1 MKPTLLV
8 SFFGGPGCGKSIMA
22 ADVFA
27 KLKWQGH
34 TAELAFE
41 YAKTKVWEKS
51 INVLNN
57 QVYVF
62 GKQHHITNR
71 LLGQVEFI
79 VTDSPFL
86 LSCIYDSNN
95 DNNLQSLVV
104 TEYKKI
110 NTYNF
115 FLMRDSD
122 KFEAGGRLQNLEE
135 SIKID
140 NRIIDVLNKHSIEFE
155 SIKSCPENVS
165 VIVEKILKKVASV

>member
-1 MKPTLLV
+1 MKSTLLV

-22 ADVFA
+22 ADVFS
-27 KLKWQGH
+27 KLKWNGYS
-34 TAELAFE
+34 AELALE
-41 YAKTKVWEKS
+41 YAKTRVYEHAL
-51 INVLNN
+51 NTLNN
-57 QVYVF
+57 QVYIF

-86 LSCIYDSNN
+86 LSCIYDRNN
-95 DNNLQSLVV
+95 DVNLQNLVV

-115 FLMRDSD
+115 FLMRDSS
-122 KFEAGGRLQNLEE
+122 KFEAEGRLQNLEE
-135 SIKID
+135 SISID
-140 NRIIDVLNKHSIEFE
+140 NHIIGVLNKYHIPFE
-155 SIKSCPENVS
+155 TIQSCPENAN

>member
-71 LLGQVEFI
+71 LFGQVEFI

-95 DNNLQSLVV
+95 DSNLQSLVV

-165 VIVEKILKKVASV
+165 VVVEKILKKVASV

>member
-1 MKPTLLV
+1 MKSTLLV

-22 ADVFA
+22 ADVFS
-27 KLKWQGH
+27 KLKWRGH

-51 INVLNN
+51 VNVLNN

-86 LSCIYDSNN
+86 FSCIYDSNN
-95 DNNLQSLVV
+95 DSNLQSLVV
-104 TEYKKI
+104 NEYKKI

-115 FLMRDSD
+115 FLQRDET
-122 KFEAGGRLQNLEE
+122 KYETGGRLQNLEE
-135 SIKID
+135 SIQID
-140 NRIIDVLNKHSIEFE
+140 NRIIDVLNKHQIEFE
-155 SIKSCPENVS
+155 SIKSCPENAN

>member
-1 MKPTLLV
+1 MKSTLLV

-22 ADVFA
+22 ADVFS
-27 KLKWQGH
+27 KLKWRGH

-51 INVLNN
+51 VNVLNN

-86 LSCIYDSNN
+86 FSCIYDSNN
-95 DNNLQSLVV
+95 DSNLQSLVV
-104 TEYKKI
+104 NEYKKI

-115 FLMRDSD
+115 FLQRDEN
-122 KFEAGGRLQNLEE
+122 KYETGGRLQNLEE
-135 SIKID
+135 SIQID
-140 NRIIDVLNKHSIEFE
+140 NRIIDVLNKHQIEFE
-155 SIKSCPENVS
+155 SIKSCPENAN